1 MTLVLVDPRFLGED
15 DEHDRKR
22 NGEIWLPRLGHAPT
36 FEEPLHIEPQQE
48 THMIGRIQALNFRCL
63 RYVDLGLDRFHVL
76 IGPNASGK
84 STLFDAIAFL
94 GDLVR
99 DGLEGAVGK
108 RTANFQDLV
117 WDRPD
122 GGIGFELA
130 IEVDIPQELRAR
142 LPPEKNFTVFRYEIA
157 IRDDG
162 EGSRISSERALLMP
176 PSRNPGPSSQR
187 SLFPDPPSPPETI
200 LLGRGR
206 AGMRSVVSKSD
217 QGTDSYYVE
226 TATEAGRGWVTTIAF
241 GPRRST
247 LGNLPESPDKFPVA
261 TFLKRMLETGVRRV
275 FLDSEA
281 MRRPSP
287 PEYGANGFADDGSN
301 LPWVVKRLRERYDN
315 EYGEWLRHVQT
326 VLTDL
331 MDIRVVV
338 RPEDRHAYLTLQYD
352 TGVEVPSWTAS
363 DGTMRLLALTLL
375 AYLPENGEIYLLEEP
390 ENGIHPLALEGILD
404 SLWSAYDAQVLTTTH
419 SPALL
424 GLVEP
429 SEVLCF
435 DKNADGAT
443 DIVPGNEH
451 PILESWQGSL
461 DKNVLFAKGIIG

>member
-1 MTLVLVDPRFLGED
+1 
-15 DEHDRKR
+15 
-22 NGEIWLPRLGHAPT
+22 
-36 FEEPLHIEPQQE
+36 
-48 THMIGRIQALNFRCL
+48 MIRRIQALNFRCL
-63 RYVDLGLDRFHVL
+63 RYVDLRLDRFHVL

-84 STLFDAIAFL
+84 STLFDVIAFL
-94 GDLVR
+94 SDLVR
-99 DGLEGAVGK
+99 DGLERAVGK

-122 GGIGFELA
+122 GEFGFELA
-130 IEVDIPQELRAR
+130 IEVDIPEALRQR
-142 LPPEKNFTVFRYEIA
+142 LPSEKNFRVFRYEIA

-162 EGSRISSERALLMP
+162 EGLRISSERALLMP
-176 PSRNPGPSSQR
+176 PPKRPEPSPQR
-187 SLFPDPPSPPETI
+187 SLFPDPPSAPATI

-226 TATEAGRGWVTTIAF
+226 TEPKPGKGWVTTISF

-247 LGNLPESPDKFPVA
+247 LGNLPESPEKFPVA
-261 TFLKRMLETGVRRV
+261 TFLKRKLEFGVRRV

-281 MRRPSP
+281 MRNPSR

-301 LPWVVKRLRERYDN
+301 LPWVVKRLRERYAT
-315 EYGEWLRHVQT
+315 EYKKWLKHVQT

-338 RPEDRHAYLTLQYD
+338 RPEDRHAYLTLRYD

-375 AYLPENGEIYLLEEP
+375 AFLPDNREIHLLEEP
-390 ENGIHPLALEGILD
+390 ENGIHPLALEGVLD

-435 DKNADGAT
+435 DKDGDGAT
-443 DIVPGNEH
+443 DVVRGNEH
-451 PILESWQGSL
+451 PILKSWQGSL

>member
-1 MTLVLVDPRFLGED
+1 
-15 DEHDRKR
+15 
-22 NGEIWLPRLGHAPT
+22 
-36 FEEPLHIEPQQE
+36 
-48 THMIGRIQALNFRCL
+48 MIRRIQALNFRCL
-63 RYVDLGLDRFHVL
+63 RYLDLRLDRFHVL

-99 DGLEGAVGK
+99 DGLEGAVAG

-117 WDRPD
+117 WDRPS
-122 GGIGFELA
+122 GEIGFELA
-130 IEVDIPQELRAR
+130 IEVDVPDDLAHR
-142 LPPEKNFTVFRYEIA
+142 LPPESGFRVFRYEIA
-157 IRDDG
+157 IREDRDG
-162 EGSRISSERALLMP
+162 PRISSERALLMP
-176 PSRNPGPSSQR
+176 RPKKLQQPRQF
-187 SLFPDPPSPPETI
+187 SLFPDPPAPPGSI

-206 AGMRSVVSKSD
+206 AGMRSVLSKRD
-217 QGTDSYYVE
+217 RGADSYYVE
-226 TATEAGRGWVTTIAF
+226 TAAKAGKGWVTTIAF

-247 LGNLPESPDKFPVA
+247 LGNLPESQEKFPVA
-261 TFLKRMLETGVRRV
+261 TFLKRKLEGGIRRV

-287 PEYGANGFADDGSN
+287 PEYGANGLADDGSN
-301 LPWVVKRLRERYDN
+301 LPWVVRRLHEQHAADYR
-315 EYGEWLRHVQT
+315 EWLNHVRT
-326 VLTDL
+326 VLADL
-331 MDIRVVV
+331 ADLRVVV

-375 AYLPENGEIYLLEEP
+375 AYLPDNRDIHLLEEP
-390 ENGIHPLALEGILD
+390 ENGVHPLALEGIRD
-404 SLWSAYDAQVLTTTH
+404 SLWSAYDAQVLATTH

-435 DKNADGAT
+435 GKNEDGAT
-443 DIVPGNEH
+443 DVVRGNEH
-451 PILESWQGSL
+451 PILATWQGSL
-461 DKNVLFAKGIIG
+461 DKQVLFAKGIIG

>member
-1 MTLVLVDPRFLGED
+1 MIR
-15 DEHDRKR
+15 
-22 NGEIWLPRLGHAPT
+22 RL
-36 FEEPLHIEPQQE
+36 
-48 THMIGRIQALNFRCL
+48 QALNFRCL
-63 RYVDLGLDRFHVL
+63 RYVDLRLDRFHVL

-99 DGLEGAVGK
+99 DGLEGAVRK

-117 WDRPD
+117 WDRPS
-122 GGIGFELA
+122 GEIGFELA
-130 IEVDIPQELRAR
+130 IELDVPEELRER
-142 LPPEKNFTVFRYEIA
+142 LPPERQFRVFRYEIA

-162 EGSRISSERALLMP
+162 EGLRISSERALLMP
-176 PSRNPGPSSQR
+176 ASRRVQPSFHRL
-187 SLFPDPPSPPETI
+187 LFPNPPSPPKTI

-206 AGMRSVVSKSD
+206 AGMRSVISKSD

-226 TATEAGRGWVTTIAF
+226 TAPKAGKGWVTTIAF

-247 LGNLPESPDKFPVA
+247 LANLPESRAKFPVA

-281 MRRPSP
+281 MRNPSP
-287 PEYGANGFADDGSN
+287 PQYGAAGLADNGSN
-301 LPWVVKRLRERYDN
+301 LPWVIRRLRERYKT
-315 EYGEWLRHVQT
+315 EYVEWLKHVQT

-331 MDIRVVV
+331 TDIRVVV
-338 RPEDRHAYLTLQYD
+338 RPEDRHAYLTLRYD
-352 TGVEVPSWTAS
+352 SGLEVPSWTAS

-375 AYLPENGEIYLLEEP
+375 AYIPDSREIYLLEEP

-429 SEVLCF
+429 SAVLCF
-435 DKNADGAT
+435 DKDRDGAT
-443 DIVPGNEH
+443 DIVRGNVH
-451 PILESWQGSL
+451 PMVESWQGSL
-461 DKNVLFAKGIIG
+461 DKNVLFDTGIIG

>member
-1 MTLVLVDPRFLGED
+1 MIRRF
-15 DEHDRKR
+15 
-22 NGEIWLPRLGHAPT
+22 
-36 FEEPLHIEPQQE
+36 
-48 THMIGRIQALNFRCL
+48 QALNFRCL
-63 RYVDLGLDRFHVL
+63 RYVDLRLDRFHVL

-84 STLFDAIAFL
+84 STFFDAIAFL

-117 WDRPD
+117 WNRPSGD
-122 GGIGFELA
+122 IGFELA
-130 IEVDIPQELRAR
+130 IELDVPEQLRER
-142 LPPEKNFTVFRYEIA
+142 LPSEQDFRTFRYEIA
-157 IRDDG
+157 ICDDG
-162 EGSRISSERALLMP
+162 EGLRISAERALLMP
-176 PSRNPGPSSQR
+176 PSRRAEPPSLR
-187 SLFPDPPSPPETI
+187 SLFPNPPSPPATI

-226 TATEAGRGWVTTIAF
+226 TAPKAGKGWVTSIAF

-247 LGNLPESPDKFPVA
+247 LAHLPESPEKFPVA
-261 TFLKRMLETGVRRV
+261 SFLKRMLEIGVRRM

-281 MRRPSP
+281 MRKPSP
-287 PEYGANGFADDGSN
+287 PGYGATGFADDGSN
-301 LPWVVKRLRERYDN
+301 LPWVVKRLRELDET
-315 EYGEWLRHVQT
+315 EYGEWLKHVQT
-326 VLTDL
+326 VLNDL

-338 RPEDRHAYLTLQYD
+338 RPEDRHAYLTLRYE

-375 AYLPENGEIYLLEEP
+375 AYVPDNRQIYLLEEP
-390 ENGIHPLALEGILD
+390 ENGIHPLALEGVLD

-424 GLVEP
+424 GLVNP

-435 DKNADGAT
+435 DKNLDGAT
-443 DIVPGNEH
+443 DIVRGNEH
-451 PILESWQGSL
+451 PMLKSWQGSL